1 MPEMTYDPTPADV
14 AEFSAEELDSLQVGQ
29 QVQEAEAQMLA
40 GKYENAEQLEKAYLE
55 LQQKLGERNSV
66 SEQAEPEGEQL
77 QEEEEAQEETQ
88 EVTEYSETEQFVLD
102 ATAEWEEK
110 GELSDETYQM
120 FTEMSSQDLVD
131 AYMNL
136 YEDGDAP
143 QQEAR
148 DLTDSEVNQ
157 IQNFA
162 GGQEAYGNLMQWAS
176 ENVAPQYV
184 EAFDQVVDSGDP
196 AVIQLAVAG
205 LMATQQEQ
213 QGYEGRMYSG
223 SAAREASAPAFR
235 SQAELV
241 AAMNDP
247 RYDSDPA
254 YRQDVFDAL
263 SRSELNM

>member
-1 MPEMTYDPTPADV
+1 MVNCLMKPI
-14 AEFSAEELDSLQVGQ
+14 
-29 QVQEAEAQMLA
+29 
-40 GKYENAEQLEKAYLE
+40 K
-55 LQQKLGERNSV
+55 
-66 SEQAEPEGEQL
+66 
-77 QEEEEAQEETQ
+77 
-88 EVTEYSETEQFVLD
+88 
-102 ATAEWEEK
+102 
-110 GELSDETYQM
+110 M

-136 YEDGDAP
+136 YENGAP
-143 QQEAR
+143 ELETR

-184 EAFDQVVDSGDP
+184 EAFDQIVDSGDP

-223 SAAREASAPAFR
+223 TS
-235 SQAELV
+235 
-241 AAMNDP
+241 AAMNP
-247 RYDSDPA
+247 QLLLSD
-254 YRQDVFDAL
+254 RRL
-263 SRSELNM
+263 SLSLQ

>member
-1 MPEMTYDPTPADV
+1 MPEITYDPTPADNP
-14 AEFSAEELDSLQVGQ
+14 EFTAEELDSLAVGE
-29 QVQEAEAQMLA
+29 QVQQAEQQMLA
-40 GKYENAEQLEKAYLE
+40 GKYESAEQLEKAYLE

-77 QEEEEAQEETQ
+77 QEEEAQEETQ
-88 EVTEYSETEQFVLD
+88 EVAEYSETEQFVLD
-102 ATAEWEEK
+102 ATQEWEEN
-110 GELSDETYQM
+110 GQLSDETYQM

-136 YEDGDAP
+136 YEDGGAP

-184 EAFDQVVDSGDP
+184 EAFDQIVDSGDP

-223 SAAREASAPAFR
+223 SAARESSAPAFR

-247 RYDSDPA
+247 RYDNDPA

-263 SRSELNM
+263 ARSDINM

>member
-1 MPEMTYDPTPADV
+1 MPEITYDPTPADV

-29 QVQEAEAQMLA
+29 QVQEAEAKMLA

-77 QEEEEAQEETQ
+77 QEEEEVQEETQ
-88 EVTEYSETEQFVLD
+88 EVEYSETEQFVLD
-102 ATAEWEEK
+102 ATAEWDEN
-110 GELSDETYQM
+110 GELSDETYQK
-120 FTEMSSQDLVD
+120 FASMSSQDLVD
-131 AYMNL
+131 AYLNTL
-136 YEDGDAP
+136 DDVDYDEP
-143 QQEAR
+143 VR
-148 DLTDSEVNQ
+148 DLSDSEVNQ

-176 ENVAPQYV
+176 ENVDPTYV
-184 EAFDQVVDSGDP
+184 QAFDSLIDSGDP
-196 AVIQLAVAG
+196 AAIQLAVAG

-213 QGYEGRMYSG
+213 QGYEGRMYRG
-223 SAAREASAPAFR
+223 SAAYENSAPAFR

-247 RYDSDPA
+247 RYDNDPA

-263 SRSELNM
+263 ARSELNM

>member
-1 MPEMTYDPTPADV
+1 MPEITYDPTPADNP
-14 AEFSAEELDSLQVGQ
+14 EFTAEELDSLAVGE
-29 QVQEAEAQMLA
+29 QVQQAEQQMLA
-40 GKYENAEQLEKAYLE
+40 GKYESAEQLEKAYLE

-77 QEEEEAQEETQ
+77 QEEEVQEEETQ
-88 EVTEYSETEQFVLD
+88 EVEYSDTEQFVLD
-102 ATAEWEEK
+102 ATKEWEEN
-110 GELSDETYQM
+110 GQLSNETYQM

-136 YEDGDAP
+136 YEDGGAP
-143 QQEAR
+143 EPEAR
-148 DLTDSEVNQ
+148 DLTDAEVNQ

-162 GGQEAYGNLMQWAS
+162 GGQDAYANLMQWAS
-176 ENVAPQYV
+176 ENVASNYV
-184 EAFDQVVDSGDP
+184 EAFDSIVDSGDP

-205 LMATQQEQ
+205 LMATYQEQ

-223 SAAREASAPAFR
+223 RAAQESSAPAFR

-241 AAMNDP
+241 EAMNDP

-263 SRSELNM
+263 ARSELNM

>member
-1 MPEMTYDPTPADV
+1 MAEITYDPTPADQP
-14 AEFSAEELDSLQVGQ
+14 EFNADELDSLQVGEQ
-29 QVQEAEAQMLA
+29 LQEAEAKMLA

-55 LQQKLGERNSV
+55 LQQKLGERNSDA
-66 SEQAEPEGEQL
+66 EQAEPEGEQL
-77 QEEEEAQEETQ
+77 QPQEEEETQ
-88 EVTEYSETEQFVLD
+88 EVEYSDTEQFVLD
-102 ATAEWEEK
+102 ATAEWEEN
-110 GELSDETYQM
+110 GELSDETYKM

-136 YEDGDAP
+136 YENGSP
-143 QQEAR
+143 QQETR
-148 DLTDSEVNQ
+148 DLTDSEVSQ
-157 IQNFA
+157 IKNFA

-176 ENVAPQYV
+176 ENVAPAYV
-184 EAFDQVVDSGDP
+184 EAFDQIVDSGDP

-223 SAAREASAPAFR
+223 TSAYESSAPAFR

-247 RYDSDPA
+247 RYDNDPA

-263 SRSELNM
+263 ERSQLNM

>member
-29 QVQEAEAQMLA
+29 QVEEAEAKMLA

-77 QEEEEAQEETQ
+77 QEEEVQEETQ
-88 EVTEYSETEQFVLD
+88 EVEYSETEQFVLD
-102 ATAEWEEK
+102 ATAEWDEN
-110 GELSDETYQM
+110 GELSDETYKK
-120 FTEMSSQDLVD
+120 FASMSSQDLVD
-131 AYMNL
+131 AYLNTL
-136 YEDGDAP
+136 DDGDYDEP
-143 QQEAR
+143 VR
-148 DLTDSEVNQ
+148 DLSDSEVNQ

-176 ENVAPQYV
+176 ENVDPTYV
-184 EAFDQVVDSGDP
+184 QAFDSLIDSGDP
-196 AVIQLAVAG
+196 ATIQLAVAG

-213 QGYEGRMYSG
+213 QGYEGRMYRG
-223 SAAREASAPAFR
+223 SAAYENSAPAFR

-247 RYDSDPA
+247 RYDNDPA

-263 SRSELNM
+263 ARSELNM

>member
-14 AEFSAEELDSLQVGQ
+14 AEFSADEMDSLQVGEQ
-29 QVQEAEAQMLA
+29 LQEAEAKMLA

-55 LQQKLGERNSV
+55 LQQKLGERNPNA
-66 SEQAEPEGEQL
+66 EEAEPEGEQL
-77 QEEEEAQEETQ
+77 QEEEVQEEETQ
-88 EVTEYSETEQFVLD
+88 EVEYSDTEQFVLD
-102 ATAEWEEK
+102 ATQEWEEN
-110 GELSDETYQM
+110 GELSEDTYKM

-131 AYMNL
+131 AYMNV
-136 YEDGDAP
+136 YEDGGAP
-143 QQEAR
+143 EPEAR

-162 GGQEAYGNLMQWAS
+162 GGQDAYTNLMEWAS
-176 ENVAPQYV
+176 QNVASNYV
-184 EAFDQVVDSGDP
+184 EAFDSIVDSGDP

-205 LMATQQEQ
+205 LMATYQEQ

-223 SAAREASAPAFR
+223 RAAQESSAPVFR

-241 AAMNDP
+241 AAMDDP
-247 RYDSDPA
+247 RYDNDPA

-263 SRSELNM
+263 ARSELNM

>member
-1 MPEMTYDPTPADV
+1 M
-14 AEFSAEELDSLQVGQ
+14 SSCNH
-29 QVQEAEAQMLA
+29 
-40 GKYENAEQLEKAYLE
+40 KKKKKKN
-55 LQQKLGERNSV
+55 
-66 SEQAEPEGEQL
+66 
-77 QEEEEAQEETQ
+77 Q
-88 EVTEYSETEQFVLD
+88 EVGEYSEAEQFVLD
-102 ATAEWEEK
+102 ATQEWEQN

-120 FTEMSSQDLVD
+120 FTEMSSQELVD

-136 YEDGDAP
+136 YENGAP
-143 QQEAR
+143 EPETR

-162 GGQEAYGNLMQWAS
+162 GGQVAYNNLMQWAS
-176 ENVAPQYV
+176 ENVAPTYV
-184 EAFDQVVDSGDP
+184 EAFDQIVDSGDP

-223 SAAREASAPAFR
+223 TAAYESSAPAFR

-247 RYDSDPA
+247 RYDNDPA

-263 SRSELNM
+263 ERSQLNM